1 MGGAIPIRILLVDD
15 QALVR
20 NALNLLLQ
28 SAEGIEVVAATD
40 RLDEAERLADSLQP
54 DIVLLDIMTEAPTFE
69 SAARIM
75 RQCPAVKVVLLDEGP
90 LDIHVREALR
100 LGAAGYLT
108 KRQPFAQLENSLHQA
123 ARGDRVFAPEIAR
136 RLVLSV
142 DGVRLAMEKKEHP
155 LAQLTPRETDVLIY
169 LAQGYSV
176 KQCAKMLGIGVST
189 VGNHKSRLMKK
200 LDVHKTVDLAR
211 FAMREGLIS
220 SGRSNAPSVNLPP
233 TSGSSGSDEIDL
245 RVLQ

>member
-1 MGGAIPIRILLVDD
+1 M
-15 QALVR
+15 R
-20 NALNLLLQ
+20 NALHLLLQ

-40 RLDEAERLADSLQP
+40 RLDEAERLAGSLQP

-69 SAARIM
+69 CAARIM
-75 RQCPAVKVVLLDEGP
+75 RQCPAVKVVVLDDGP
-90 LDIHVREALR
+90 LDIHVREVLR

-108 KRQPFAQLENSLHQA
+108 KRQPFNQIENSLHQA

-142 DGVRLAMEKKEHP
+142 DGVRLAMEKREHP

-176 KQCAKMLGIGVST
+176 KQCAKLLGIGVST

-220 SGRSNAPSVNLPP
+220 SGRCGAAPP
-233 TSGSSGSDEIDL
+233 SSPSEIDV

>member
-1 MGGAIPIRILLVDD
+1 MGASVSLRILLVDD
-15 QALVR
+15 QALIR
-20 NALNLLLQ
+20 NALNVLLQ

-40 RLDEAERLADSLQP
+40 RLDEAERLAGSLQP
-54 DIVLLDIMTEAPTFE
+54 DLVLLDIMTEAPTFE
-69 SAARIM
+69 CAGRIM
-75 RQCPAVKVVLLDEGP
+75 RHSPTVKVVLLDEGP
-90 LDIHVREALR
+90 LDIHVREVLR

-108 KRQPFAQLENSLHQA
+108 KRQPFAQIESLLRQA

-142 DGVRLAMEKKEHP
+142 DGVRLSMERKEHP

-176 KQCAKMLGIGVST
+176 KQCAKLLGIGVST

-200 LDVHKTVDLAR
+200 LDMHKTVDLAR

-220 SGRSNAPSVNLPP
+220 TGRSAAPCCAPEDVSTP
-233 TSGSSGSDEIDL
+233 
-245 RVLQ
+245 VLQ